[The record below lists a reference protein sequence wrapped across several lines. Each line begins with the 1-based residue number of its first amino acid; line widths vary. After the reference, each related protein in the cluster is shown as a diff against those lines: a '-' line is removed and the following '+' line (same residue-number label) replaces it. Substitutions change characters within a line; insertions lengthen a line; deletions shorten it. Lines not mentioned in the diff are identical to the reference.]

1 MPLHLIH
8 ESTSSSTAAA
18 SQNGRESVE
27 KRPSRP
33 NDNIYKKKTL
43 DLCLSLVFN
52 CEKNKINKLH
62 SWLLIQ
68 FQVQQKEEKI
78 SSLQFENEKKNGRKK
93 KKKNRLLR
101 GEKREEWP
109 FIFMYVYIN
118 IWRASIVENSVEQSE
133 TTVMAPPLSLS
144 QIPYLNFI

>member
-1 MPLHLIH
+1 MDRFFDRRRLQRLSDSFHYNRCEHCKLFFFFGSRIKMPLHLIH

-33 NDNIYKKKTL
+33 NDNIYKQTL

-78 SSLQFENEKKNGRKK
+78 SSLQFENEKKTEGR
-93 KKKNRLLR
+93 RR
-101 GEKREEWP
+101 RR
-109 FIFMYVYIN
+109 IDC
-118 IWRASIVENSVEQSE
+118 
-133 TTVMAPPLSLS
+133 
-144 QIPYLNFI
+144 